1 MATAKLDIK
10 RELNAVDQKNYDF
23 YTNLTDEER
32 KAFSPYILMRYTASV
47 QMPDRDIQE
56 WYLEMTNEM
65 VNKNHWD
72 LSKHH
77 KALLWKLFA
86 ATGTGV
92 NCYHP
97 YLAAGKKEKANKI
110 EKLLAELNPA
120 MKMADIKLMA
130 SMMDKKDKEELFDK
144 MGFDKKQRKEYE

>member
-10 RELNAVDQKNYDF
+10 RELNAVDQKNYEF
-23 YTNLTDEER
+23 YDKLTDEER
-32 KAFSPYILMRYTASV
+32 KVFSPYILMRYTSNV
-47 QMPDRDIQE
+47 QGDRDIQE
-56 WYLEMTNEM
+56 WFVEMTNEC

-72 LSKHH
+72 LSKNH

-86 ATGTGV
+86 ATGAGV

-110 EKLLAELNPA
+110 EKLLCEIYPA
-120 MKMADIKLMA
+120 RKLEDIKLLA

>member
-110 EKLLAELNPA
+110 EKLLCELHPA
-120 MKMADIKLMA
+120 MKMSDIKLMG
-130 SMMDKKDKEELFDK
+130 SMMTKKDKEELFDN

>member
-10 RELNAVDQKNYDF
+10 RELRAVDQKDYNFYDS
-23 YTNLTDEER
+23 LTDEER

-56 WYLEMTNEM
+56 WYVEMTNEM

-72 LSKHH
+72 LSKNH

-97 YLAAGKKEKANKI
+97 YLSAGKKEKANKI
-110 EKLLAELNPA
+110 EKLWCDLYPA
-120 MKMADIKLMA
+120 TKMAEIKMIA
-130 SMMDKKDKEELFDK
+130 KMMSKKDITELFDK